1 MANWLFK
8 TELDDPKMAV
18 VDVEPV
24 RAWTRPVKLAE
35 VKADPAFA
43 DFALVRFSRLSVMP
57 VETKLF
63 KRLERMGR

>member
-1 MANWLFK
+1 
-8 TELDDPKMAV
+8 
-18 VDVEPV
+18 V